1 MTKIGYASVEDFE
14 AYVNSHYCC
23 DDDEWKAF
31 YETDASHHKVALTRA
46 FEAIECLPIRGCK
59 TDCNQSTNFP
69 RYPDKEVPL
78 LVVAAQCAE
87 ALSRLDKSAQ
97 QDLAFVE
104 KLQRKGVKSYKIGPI
119 SETFGDASLISN
131 SISVGTNSVGVV
143 ARGYLQNW
151 LAGGYRI
158 GSI

>member
-1 MTKIGYASVEDFE
+1 MAKVGYASVEDFE

-46 FEAIECLPIRGCK
+46 FEAIERLPIRGCK
-59 TDCNQSTNFP
+59 TDCKQSTNFP
-69 RYPDKEVPL
+69 RYPDKEVPA
-78 LVVAAQCAE
+78 LVIAAQCAE

-119 SETFGDASLISN
+119 SETFGDASLISSSV
-131 SISVGTNSVGVV
+131 SIGTNSVGAV

>member
-1 MTKIGYASVEDFE
+1 MAKVGYASVEDFE

-31 YETDASHHKVALTRA
+31 HETDASHHRVALTRA
-46 FEAIECLPIRGCK
+46 FEAIERLPIRGCK
-59 TDCNQSTNFP
+59 TDCKQSTNFP
-69 RYPDKEVPL
+69 RYPDKEVPA

-119 SETFGDASLISN
+119 SETFGDASLISSSV
-131 SISVGTNSVGVV
+131 SIGTNSVGAV

-151 LAGGYRI
+151 LTGGYRI